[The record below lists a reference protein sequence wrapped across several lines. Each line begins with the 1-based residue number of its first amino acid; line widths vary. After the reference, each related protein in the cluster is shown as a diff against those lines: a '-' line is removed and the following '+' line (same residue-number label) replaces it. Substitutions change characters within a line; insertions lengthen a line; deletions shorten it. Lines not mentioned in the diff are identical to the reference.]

1 MNGKVVPGPEL
12 KGAETVETMLVGAV
26 VCVLT
31 AVNPEFI
38 EPEAAIDQIVAQEIH
53 QSGGFKTG
61 ACKWRVW
68 ILYSSWKFYMQN
80 SKPLGSPQRWEGSS
94 ATTLWREDKYGD
106 LSSNDFTGQLPAA
119 LAKLT
124 NLANVRIRDN
134 NFTGKIPN
142 FISQWKQIRKL
153 HIQGCSFEG
162 PLPSSISFLTKLED
176 LRISDLKGEASTI
189 PSLEQMIRLDILIL
203 RNCLIYGTIP
213 NYFGD
218 FMLLTTLDLSFNNL
232 TGGIPSSFSK
242 LEAEHVYLTKNNLT
256 GPVPAWVYSSTKDVD
271 ISCNHFTWDPSGPR
285 ICEQEKINV
294 VESYSSSS
302 TDKQYNIQPCLRK
315 DFPCIKSDVKK
326 IYSLRINCGGKEV
339 YINNTKYESDTE
351 KKGAS
356 PYYNAGNWAFS
367 STGNFLDDDR
377 DSDIYILSNTSS
389 LHNTSTFDTD
399 LYTTAR
405 TTAISLTYY
414 GLCLINGNY
423 TVMLHFA
430 EIVFTQ
436 YNSFNTLGRRVFDVY
451 VQGELKLKDFN
462 IENEAGGVGMT
473 VIKRFTV
480 NVKNNTLKIQL
491 YWAGKGTTNI
501 PKKGT
506 YGPIISAISIDPDFE
521 PPKDEKKMEVGLI
534 VGTVGG
540 GLFFV
545 LLIIVILWRKGYI
558 MGKKTE
564 ERGKTF
570 NFDSN
575 DRNIFCLAE
584 LRGID
589 LQTGIFTLRQ
599 IKAATKN
606 FDPSNKLGEGGFGVV
621 YKGLLS
627 DGTIIAVKQLS
638 SKSKQGAREFVN
650 EIGMMSAIRHPN
662 LVRLYGCCVEENQMS
677 LIYEYMENNCL
688 SRALLGTD
696 KVLKAKLTWNVRL
709 SICIGIARGLAYLHE
724 ESHMRIIHR
733 DVKASNVLLDENFNA
748 KISDFGLAKLNDDAN
763 THINTRVVG
772 TMGYMAPEYAM
783 RGHLTT
789 KADVYSF
796 GILALEIVSGIS
808 CNKSFSYE
816 TEECL
821 YLFDWV
827 WLLHEKETLLELVDP
842 DLGSEYSSE
851 EALTIIQVA
860 LLCTKGSFRRPTMS
874 QTLNVLEGR
883 TNIQDLEKELLS
895 STMHHPDNKPLIK
908 QLWPDYSEIRPTRGE
923 PHTESFITESFVT
936 ESFITESS

>member
-1 MNGKVVPGPEL
+1 
-12 KGAETVETMLVGAV
+12 
-26 VCVLT
+26 
-31 AVNPEFI
+31 
-38 EPEAAIDQIVAQEIH
+38 
-53 QSGGFKTG
+53 
-61 ACKWRVW
+61 
-68 ILYSSWKFYMQN
+68 
-80 SKPLGSPQRWEGSS
+80 
-94 ATTLWREDKYGD
+94 
-106 LSSNDFTGQLPAA
+106 
-119 LAKLT
+119 
-124 NLANVRIRDN
+124 
-134 NFTGKIPN
+134 
-142 FISQWKQIRKL
+142 
-153 HIQGCSFEG
+153 
-162 PLPSSISFLTKLED
+162 
-176 LRISDLKGEASTI
+176 
-189 PSLEQMIRLDILIL
+189 
-203 RNCLIYGTIP
+203 
-213 NYFGD
+213 
-218 FMLLTTLDLSFNNL
+218 
-232 TGGIPSSFSK
+232 
-242 LEAEHVYLTKNNLT
+242 
-256 GPVPAWVYSSTKDVD
+256 
-271 ISCNHFTWDPSGPR
+271 
-285 ICEQEKINV
+285 
-294 VESYSSSS
+294 
-302 TDKQYNIQPCLRK
+302 
-315 DFPCIKSDVKK
+315 
-326 IYSLRINCGGKEV
+326 
-339 YINNTKYESDTE
+339 
-351 KKGAS
+351 
-356 PYYNAGNWAFS
+356 
-367 STGNFLDDDR
+367 
-377 DSDIYILSNTSS
+377 
-389 LHNTSTFDTD
+389 
-399 LYTTAR
+399 
-405 TTAISLTYY
+405 
-414 GLCLINGNY
+414 
-423 TVMLHFA
+423 
-430 EIVFTQ
+430 
-436 YNSFNTLGRRVFDVY
+436 
-451 VQGELKLKDFN
+451 
-462 IENEAGGVGMT
+462 
-473 VIKRFTV
+473 
-480 NVKNNTLKIQL
+480 
-491 YWAGKGTTNI
+491 
-501 PKKGT
+501 
-506 YGPIISAISIDPDFE
+506 
-521 PPKDEKKMEVGLI
+521 MEVGLI

-564 ERGKTF
+564 ER
-570 NFDSN
+570 
-575 DRNIFCLAE
+575 E